1 MDTPIVI
8 SYDNAPTENT
18 KYFINTLESNG
29 WGYKIVGT
37 GETWEGWP
45 TRMRAY
51 SKILGT
57 LPDDK
62 VVILSDARDVVC
74 VRSPKAFMDGFRKFN
89 KDMVVSMEL
98 LCGGI
103 IDNPTDAIR
112 SQCKPVTNYW
122 KHNNITTIPPRR
134 YVNNGLVA
142 GKAKALKVFMDWIIE
157 HKFQEDQLGLG
168 NYVNTFPDRVALDVE
183 AEILHTTT
191 FGVNAGI
198 LSIHTQKHDS
208 PTFAEFF
215 GRGAFFLHIP
225 GIQNKGQ
232 AVIYEYVKKMIDAGA
247 RCNILS
253 GAYKYKEPV
262 WNEIF

>member
-1 MDTPIVI
+1 MDTPLVI
-8 SYDNAPTENT
+8 SYDNAPTDNT
-18 KYFINTLESNG
+18 NYFIKTLESQG
-29 WGYKIVGT
+29 WDYRIVGT

-57 LPDDK
+57 LPEGK
-62 VVILSDARDVVC
+62 VVILTDARDVVC
-74 VRSPKAFMDGFRKFN
+74 VRSPKAFMDGFRTFK

-103 IDNPTDAIR
+103 INNPTDSVR
-112 SQCKPVTNYW
+112 SQCKPLTNYW
-122 KHNNITTIPPRR
+122 KHYNITNLPARR

-142 GKAKALKVFMDWIIE
+142 GKAKALKEFMDWIIE
-157 HKFQEDQLGLG
+157 HTFQEDQLGLG
-168 NYVNTFPDRVALDVE
+168 NYVDRFPERAALDVD
-183 AEILHTTT
+183 AELLHTTT

-198 LSIHTQKHDS
+198 LSIHVQKHDS

-247 RCNILS
+247 RCTLLS
-253 GAYKYKEPV
+253 GAYNYKEPI
-262 WNEIF
+262 WDEIF